1 MSDQEFILEF
11 SILGNSDIG
20 KVVFKKHLA
29 PKTYALLEFRLRNPI
44 QSRVIVRDGEV
55 SIPFKIGRA
64 GPENTVKNVNQGD
77 VAYWTQSHVLII
89 FVKSKEVEYPVNP
102 VGQVKNLSF
111 FTRLHIG
118 SSIKLEMIKSPIDE
132 IKYL

>member
-1 MSDQEFILEF
+1 MSNQEFILEF

-44 QSRVIVRDGEV
+44 QSRVVVRDDEV

-64 GPENTVKNVNQGD
+64 GPENTVKYVNQGD
-77 VAYWTQSHVLII
+77 VAYWTQSQVLII
-89 FVKSKEVEYPVNP
+89 FIKSKEVEYPVNP
-102 VGQVKNLSF
+102 IGQVENLTF
-111 FTRLHIG
+111 FNQLKIG
-118 SSIKLEMIKSPIDE
+118 SSIKLEMVKDPIDE

>member
-20 KVVFKKHLA
+20 KVVFTKHLA

-44 QSRVIVRDGEV
+44 QSRVVVRDGEV

-64 GPENTVKNVNQGD
+64 GPENTVKHVNQGD
-77 VAYWTQSHVLII
+77 VAYWTQSQVLII
-89 FVKSKEVEYPVNP
+89 FLRSKDVEYPVNP
-102 VGQVKNLSF
+102 VGQVKNLTF
-111 FTRLHIG
+111 FNRLQIG
-118 SSIKLEMIKSPIDE
+118 NSIKLEMVKSPIDE

>member
-29 PKTYALLEFRLRNPI
+29 PKTYALLEFRLRDPI

-89 FVKSKEVEYPVNP
+89 FIKSKEVEYPVNP
-102 VGQVKNLSF
+102 VGHVKNLAF

-118 SSIKLEMIKSPIDE
+118 SSIKLEMIKSPIDD